1 MDSDKYL
8 EGQSMQ
14 RPPLF
19 ESDSFIYWKNRF
31 ETYVKSK
38 DLDLWHVITNGDFQP
53 IIQNPETKLDEV
65 IPFEKQTD
73 DLKKRLAKNNEAKM
87 VIYNALP
94 RKEYERIFMCNTAKE
109 IWKTLLITHQG
120 NSQVKDNKI
129 DLLVQQYEQFVISE
143 DESIDNAFARFNTII
158 TSLKALDEG
167 YSSKNYVRKFLRA
180 LHPKWR
186 AKVTAI
192 EESKDLTSL
201 SLDELIGNLK
211 VHEMIIKKDS
221 EIVKA
226 KVERKSL
233 ALKAKKESSDEEC
246 STSGSEDEEY
256 AMAVRDFKKF
266 FKRRGRFVRQPR
278 NDKKTFQRSRDDKTG
293 KNDRKCFRCGD
304 PNHLIGECP
313 KPPKDKNQ
321 RAFVGGSW
329 SDSGDED
336 DEKVKDETCLV
347 AHASSEVCSE
357 SSYFSDENS
366 SIDDITL
373 DNEYD
378 KLCKMSLK
386 IITKNKRLK
395 ATRNNLENELRELK
409 DKLSIFEKN
418 KGVDLE
424 CAVCHVLKIEN
435 EKLKDESTRLNKF
448 EKSTHCLNEMLR
460 NQKPSGDKLG
470 LGFNSFEA
478 SSSGTKEIKFVKTQ
492 KKASSDGGPLNRD
505 GPINM
510 GGPLNVQAAPKV
522 NKGPP
527 PETPISEKSVSFQKS
542 ILGPRPKHIIVNKV
556 KVPVASDN
564 EVKQFYKPLSKPGV
578 GFSKQN
584 FRSKTPP
591 PRRVNNNYSR
601 PKTPQPRRH
610 VGHQNQPH
618 GFPICLGVDLEPN
631 EWIKD
636 SGCSK
641 HMTGNRKLFSTYK
654 AYNGGNVVFGS
665 NLRGN
670 IIGKGTISNDSLK
683 IDNVEHVDNLGFNL
697 LSIGQICDNKCKVTF
712 SEHDSEITRNGKVI
726 GRGIR
731 KKGLYVMK
739 LGNKPKDQ
747 ICLATIDENSTL
759 WHRRLGH
766 ANMRLIQSL
775 ASKELVRNLPRIKF
789 DQHFCDACK
798 IGKQAHASHKAKNL
812 VSTTRCLELLH
823 MDLFGPSAVR
833 SYGGNRYTLV
843 IVDDYSRYTW
853 TRFLKDKTEA
863 FDQFEIF
870 SKKIQNQLGC
880 TIVSIRTDHG
890 REFDNE
896 VQFGEFCDA
905 NGITHNFSAPRT
917 PQSNG
922 VVERKNRTLQEM
934 SRTMLNE
941 QSLPQ
946 KFWCNAVDTST
957 YILNRILIR
966 AILGKTPYEILRE
979 SLNVTFD
986 ETPPS
991 SKTSPLVDDDLDEDE
1006 AIREI
1011 EKKNLENNVEDETL
1025 EIDEVTNGVV
1035 SRNKARLVAQGYN
1048 QQEGIDYDETYAL
1061 VARLESIR
1069 ILLAYACALDFTLF
1083 QMDVKSAFLNGFI
1096 NEVYVAQPPGFIE
1109 FEKPDHVYKLKKAL
1123 YGLKQAPKAWYDRL
1137 KAFLIKH
1144 EYKMGW

>member
-38 DLDLWHVITNGDFQP
+38 DLDLWHVITN
-53 IIQNPETKLDEV
+53 
-65 IPFEKQTD
+65 
-73 DLKKRLAKNNEAKM
+73 
-87 VIYNALP
+87 
-94 RKEYERIFMCNTAKE
+94 
-109 IWKTLLITHQG
+109 
-120 NSQVKDNKI
+120 DN
-129 DLLVQQYEQFVISE
+129 V
-143 DESIDNAFARFNTII
+143 FARFNTII

-221 EIVKA
+221 KIVKA
-226 KVERKSL
+226 KVKRKSL

-246 STSGSEDEEY
+246 STFGSEDEEY

-321 RAFVGGSW
+321 KAFVGGSW
-329 SDSGDED
+329 SDSCEED

-347 AHASSEVCSE
+347 AHASSEVGSE

-366 SIDDITL
+366 STDDIDL
-373 DNEYD
+373 DNEYN
-378 KLCKMSLK
+378 KLRKMSLK

-409 DKLSIFEKN
+409 DKLFIFEKN

-424 CAVCHVLKIEN
+424 CEMCH
-435 EKLKDESTRLNKF
+435 
-448 EKSTHCLNEMLR
+448 
-460 NQKPSGDKLG
+460 
-470 LGFNSFEA
+470 
-478 SSSGTKEIKFVKTQ
+478 
-492 KKASSDGGPLNRD
+492 
-505 GPINM
+505 
-510 GGPLNVQAAPKV
+510 
-522 NKGPP
+522 
-527 PETPISEKSVSFQKS
+527 
-542 ILGPRPKHIIVNKV
+542 
-556 KVPVASDN
+556 
-564 EVKQFYKPLSKPGV
+564 
-578 GFSKQN
+578 
-584 FRSKTPP
+584 
-591 PRRVNNNYSR
+591 
-601 PKTPQPRRH
+601 
-610 VGHQNQPH
+610 
-618 GFPICLGVDLEPN
+618 ICLGVDLEPN

-654 AYNGGNVVFGS
+654 AYNGGNVIFGS

-697 LSIGQICDNKCKVTF
+697 LSIRQICDNKCKVTF

-870 SKKIQNQLGC
+870 SKIIQNQLGC
-880 TIVSIRTDHG
+880 TIVSIRTDHS

-896 VQFGEFCDA
+896 VQFGEFYDA

-966 AILGKTPYEILRE
+966 TILGKTPYEILRGRKPTLDYFRPMKTPMSSDTKLTKDEECE
-979 SLNVTFD
+979 SVDSTKYRSMIGSLLYLTASRPDIMFSVCLCARFQ
-986 ETPPS
+986 EAP
-991 SKTSPLVDDDLDEDE
+991 KTSHLEAVKRIFRYIKGTTHLGLWYPKATSIETVVYADSDHAGDYVDRKSTSGICTFVGCCLTSWFSKKQTALAISITE
-1006 AIREI
+1006 AKYVSA
-1011 EKKNLENNVEDETL
+1011 EK
-1025 EIDEVTNGVV
+1025 
-1035 SRNKARLVAQGYN
+1035 AC
-1048 QQEGIDYDETYAL
+1048 QQALWMKQALIDYD
-1061 VARLESIR
+1061 VRL
-1069 ILLAYACALDFTLF
+1069 D
-1083 QMDVKSAFLNGFI
+1083 
-1096 NEVYVAQPPGFIE
+1096 EVPIMCDNKGAIDLSKNPV
-1109 FEKPDHVYKLKKAL
+1109 
-1123 YGLKQAPKAWYDRL
+1123 
-1137 KAFLIKH
+1137 
-1144 EYKMGW
+1144 

>member
-1 MDSDKYL
+1 MDFDKYL
-8 EGQSMQ
+8 KGQSMQ

-53 IIQNPETKLDEV
+53 IVQNPETKLDEV

-143 DESIDNAFARFNTII
+143 DESIDSAFARFNTII

-226 KVERKSL
+226 KVERKSI

-278 NDKKTFQRSRDDKTG
+278 NDKKTFQRSRDDKNG
-293 KNDRKCFRCGD
+293 KSDRKCFRCGD

-329 SDSGDED
+329 SDSGEED

-366 SIDDITL
+366 SIDDLAL

-395 ATRNNLENELRELK
+395 AIRNSLENEVRELK
-409 DKLSIFEKN
+409 DKLSTLEKN
-418 KGVDLE
+418 KRVDLD
-424 CAVCHVLKIEN
+424 CAKCHALKIEN
-435 EKLKDESTRLNKF
+435 EKLKEESTRLNKF
-448 EKSTHCLNEMLR
+448 KKSTHCLNEILSS
-460 NQKPSGDKLG
+460 QKPSDDKLG

-478 SSSGTKEIKFVKTQ
+478 SSSGTKEIKFVKAH
-492 KKASSDGGPLNRD
+492 KKVSSDGG
-505 GPINM
+505 
-510 GGPLNVQAAPKV
+510 NV
-522 NKGPP
+522 
-527 PETPISEKSVSFQKS
+527 I
-542 ILGPRPKHIIVNKV
+542 
-556 KVPVASDN
+556 
-564 EVKQFYKPLSKPGV
+564 
-578 GFSKQN
+578 
-584 FRSKTPP
+584 
-591 PRRVNNNYSR
+591 
-601 PKTPQPRRH
+601 
-610 VGHQNQPH
+610 
-618 GFPICLGVDLEPN
+618 
-631 EWIKD
+631 
-636 SGCSK
+636 
-641 HMTGNRKLFSTYK
+641 
-654 AYNGGNVVFGS
+654 FGS

-670 IIGKGTISNDSLK
+670 IIGKGYS
-683 IDNVEHVDNLGFNL
+683 
-697 LSIGQICDNKCKVTF
+697 Q
-712 SEHDSEITRNGKVI
+712 
-726 GRGIR
+726 
-731 KKGLYVMK
+731 
-739 LGNKPKDQ
+739 
-747 ICLATIDENSTL
+747 NS
-759 WHRRLGH
+759 
-766 ANMRLIQSL
+766 
-775 ASKELVRNLPRIKF
+775 
-789 DQHFCDACK
+789 
-798 IGKQAHASHKAKNL
+798 KA
-812 VSTTRCLELLH
+812 
-823 MDLFGPSAVR
+823 
-833 SYGGNRYTLV
+833 Y
-843 IVDDYSRYTW
+843 I
-853 TRFLKDKTEA
+853 
-863 FDQFEIF
+863 
-870 SKKIQNQLGC
+870 
-880 TIVSIRTDHG
+880 
-890 REFDNE
+890 
-896 VQFGEFCDA
+896 
-905 NGITHNFSAPRT
+905 
-917 PQSNG
+917 
-922 VVERKNRTLQEM
+922 
-934 SRTMLNE
+934 
-941 QSLPQ
+941 
-946 KFWCNAVDTST
+946 
-957 YILNRILIR
+957 ILNKHTR
-966 AILGKTPYEILRE
+966 KVKE

-986 ETPPS
+986 ETPPP
-991 SKTSPLVDDDLDEDE
+991 SKTSPLVDDDLDEEE
-1006 AIREI
+1006 AIKVTEN
-1011 EKKNLENNVEDETL
+1011 KNLENDIVDESL
-1025 EIDEVTNGVV
+1025 EIDEIVNIKE
-1035 SRNKARLVAQGYN
+1035 SRNHLLENVIRNLNQRTLRLVAQGYN
-1048 QQEGIDYDETYAL
+1048 QQEGIDYDETYAP

-1069 ILLAYACALDFTLF
+1069 I
-1083 QMDVKSAFLNGFI
+1083 
-1096 NEVYVAQPPGFIE
+1096 
-1109 FEKPDHVYKLKKAL
+1109 
-1123 YGLKQAPKAWYDRL
+1123 
-1137 KAFLIKH
+1137 
-1144 EYKMGW
+1144 

>member
-1 MDSDKYL
+1 MDSFGLLHSLIKQKVSRLLYVCCCDDVYVFDL
-8 EGQSMQ
+8 LDGQTCFFNLSYEGFGFASK
-14 RPPLF
+14 RK
-19 ESDSFIYWKNRF
+19 KNRF
-31 ETYVKSK
+31 ETFVKSK
-38 DLDLWHVITNGDFQP
+38 NLDLWHVITNGDFQP
-53 IIQNPETKLDEV
+53 IQQNPKTKLDEV
-65 IPFEKQTD
+65 IPFEKQSD
-73 DLKKRLAKNNEAKM
+73 DLKKKLAKNNEAKM

-109 IWKTLLITHQG
+109 IWKTLLIAYQD
-120 NSQVKDNKI
+120 SACAI
-129 DLLVQQYEQFVISE
+129 
-143 DESIDNAFARFNTII
+143 FNTII
-158 TSLKALDEG
+158 TSLKSLDEG
-167 YSSKNYVRKFLRA
+167 YSSKNYLRKFFRA

-186 AKVTAI
+186 EKVTTI
-192 EESKDLTSL
+192 EELKELTSL

-226 KVERKSL
+226 KGERKSL

-256 AMAVRDFKKF
+256 AMAVRDFNKF
-266 FKRRGRFVRQPR
+266 FKRIGRFVRQPR
-278 NDKKTFQRSRDDKTG
+278 NDKNTFQRSRDDKNG
-293 KNDRKCFRCGD
+293 KGDRKCFRCGD
-304 PNHLIGECP
+304 PNHLIRECP

-329 SDSGDED
+329 SDSGEENDEN
-336 DEKVKDETCLV
+336 VKDETCLV
-347 AHASSEVCSE
+347 AQASSE
-357 SSYFSDENS
+357 
-366 SIDDITL
+366 
-373 DNEYD
+373 
-378 KLCKMSLK
+378 
-386 IITKNKRLK
+386 
-395 ATRNNLENELRELK
+395 
-409 DKLSIFEKN
+409 
-418 KGVDLE
+418 
-424 CAVCHVLKIEN
+424 
-435 EKLKDESTRLNKF
+435 
-448 EKSTHCLNEMLR
+448 
-460 NQKPSGDKLG
+460 
-470 LGFNSFEA
+470 
-478 SSSGTKEIKFVKTQ
+478 
-492 KKASSDGGPLNRD
+492 
-505 GPINM
+505 
-510 GGPLNVQAAPKV
+510 
-522 NKGPP
+522 
-527 PETPISEKSVSFQKS
+527 
-542 ILGPRPKHIIVNKV
+542 
-556 KVPVASDN
+556 
-564 EVKQFYKPLSKPGV
+564 
-578 GFSKQN
+578 
-584 FRSKTPP
+584 
-591 PRRVNNNYSR
+591 
-601 PKTPQPRRH
+601 
-610 VGHQNQPH
+610 
-618 GFPICLGVDLEPN
+618 ICLGVDLEPD

-654 AYNGGNVVFGS
+654 AYNGGNVIFGS

-670 IIGKGTISNDSLK
+670 IIGKGIISNDSLK

-697 LSIGQICDNKCKVTF
+697 LSIGQICDNKCRVTF
-712 SEHDSEITRNGKVI
+712 SEHDSEITKDGKVI

-747 ICLATIDENSTL
+747 ICLATIDDNSTL

-775 ASKELVRNLPRIKF
+775 ASKELVRNLPKLKF

-798 IGKQAHASHKAKNL
+798 IGKQAHASHKAKNV
-812 VSTTRCLELLH
+812 VSTTKCLELLH

-853 TRFLKDKTEA
+853 TRFLKNKTEA

-896 VQFGEFCDA
+896 VQFGEFCNA

-966 AILGKTPYEILRE
+966 TILGKTPYEILRGRKPTLDYFRVFGSKCFILNTKDYLTKFDPKSYEGVFLGYSQNSKAYIILNKHTRKIEE

-986 ETPPS
+986 ETPPP
-991 SKTSPLVDDDLDEDE
+991 SKTSPLVDDDLDEEE

-1011 EKKNLENNVEDETL
+1011 EKKNLENVVEDETL
-1025 EIDEVTNGVV
+1025 EIDEIVNIKESRNHPLENVIGNLNQRTLRSQAQNQSNFYCFISTIEPKNVNEALGDESWIVAMQEELNQFIANDVWELVPQPKNMTIIGTKWVFRNKLDENGVV

-1048 QQEGIDYDETYAL
+1048 QQEGIDYDETYAP

-1069 ILLAYACALDFTLF
+1069 ILLAYACALDFKLF

-1096 NEVYVAQPPGFIE
+1096 NEEVYVAQPPGFID
-1109 FEKPDHVYKLKKAL
+1109 FEKLDHVYKLKKAL
-1123 YGLKQAPKAWYDRL
+1123 YGLKQAPKAWGRARKVVYADSDNAGDYVDRKSTSGYL
-1137 KAFLIKH
+1137 LRSWDVVDILVLEETNPFLLYPLPKPIT
-1144 EYKMGW
+1144 